1 MAKLHRERAL
11 AERRLEKQV
20 RKAARKQAATHQ
32 EQAPGA
38 SPADEAD
45 QPLANRSAVEAATE
59 ARRQDGQSASGA

>member
-32 EQAPGA
+32 EAAPGT
-38 SPADEAD
+38 SPSDEAE
-45 QPLANRSAVEAATE
+45 QPLANQPAVDAAAE
-59 ARRQDGQSASGA
+59 ARRDEEETASGS